1 MDYNKIIKA
10 IKQRDLQIATFIPE
24 VTKLTVQGFRKAL
37 SNRTLKVKDLESISK
52 ALGLPMDYWWEDGSD
67 FTSIEKRDQEELKKL
82 KERISRQELTI
93 DHLNDQIVE
102 LKKRL
107 EGGEKQGCR
116 LKILYR
122 REN

>member
-10 IKQRDLQIATFIPE
+10 IKQRDLQISTFIPE

-37 SNRTLKVKDLESISK
+37 SNHTLKVKDLENISK
-52 ALGLPMDYWWEDGSD
+52 ALGLPMAYWWEDGSD
-67 FTSIEKRDQEELKKL
+67 IISIEKKDQEEFKKL
-82 KERISRQELTI
+82 SEKISRQELTI

-107 EGGEKQGCR
+107 EGVKSKSAG
-116 LKILYR
+116 
-122 REN
+122 